1 MEASEETYEH
11 VLKAHLDVNPR
22 SWVALQE
29 RGVDEQTPLQL
40 DFEYTAPGEAETRSL
55 MRFLRSATD
64 YEFKGGARTQAD
76 GKQRWLVL
84 GTTSPMTLS
93 LDALN
98 AWVTQMAAYGRD
110 HGPARFDG
118 WGARTPKS
126 APAGA
131 RAATKAAGGG
141 EAGAPAGT
149 GSDEAGGPAGTA
161 GEEAGG
167 PGGAGSEEAGGPAG
181 QAEPAAEAGRAGA
194 GETAA
199 PKGLL
204 GRLLRGRRSR

>member
-1 MEASEETYEH
+1 MEASQETYEH

-22 SWVALQE
+22 SWAALRE
-29 RGVDEQTPLQL
+29 RGVDERTPLRL

-55 MRFLRSATD
+55 MRFLRTATD

-76 GKQRWLVL
+76 GNQRWLVL

-98 AWVTQMAAYGRD
+98 EWVTQMTAHGRD

-131 RAATKAAGGG
+131 RATPAAAARGAEPDPAGGTSR
-141 EAGAPAGT
+141 P
-149 GSDEAGGPAGTA
+149 
-161 GEEAGG
+161 
-167 PGGAGSEEAGGPAG
+167 
-181 QAEPAAEAGRAGA
+181 AGA
-194 GETAA
+194 GRTGAA
-199 PKGLL
+199 GPAAGAGPDAQAGPAEQAGEIPAAKGLL